1 MKAYKKSTSDVKMIN
16 EKSYIGRAL
25 NLIKP
30 TNVMHKSHIEFANGY
45 VSALTLYLI
54 GSFRM
59 VCVSKNVHAGSS
71 LSNKISYRKPTF
83 VT

>member
-1 MKAYKKSTSDVKMIN
+1 
-16 EKSYIGRAL
+16 
-25 NLIKP
+25 
-30 TNVMHKSHIEFANGY
+30 MHKSHMEFANGY

-71 LSNKISYRKPTF
+71 LSNKISYRHIITF
-83 VT
+83 VPEELSISTAEFQGFIF